1 MAGDDRGLYPQGL
14 EEVLQAPDGPAEC
27 CAAMLWA
34 LSPASSRPLVAPQLP
49 VPPSEHRLCRCGG
62 APSEAAYVPPSQWG
76 GPAGRLV
83 WFQVAPERWARCWAE
98 AARLPGGP
106 LPSLVSSA
114 PLPSPA
120 VPPTAPLPQPACPCC
135 DGRIPG
141 RQRAPWRGLRQ
152 SALCPRHTGRAVTRA
167 RDPWPIVSLVTG
179 VTGKRMA
186 APAPDPQFTLRGAG
200 SAVCALHFCS
210 GAQGR
215 PLLLSGSLRGLVHI
229 WNLETRRPL
238 AALDGH
244 GGQCVTWLHTLP
256 RGPQLLSQG
265 RDLQLCVWDLAEG
278 RSAVVDAMHLESVGF
293 CRASVLAEGPQ
304 RWMLAVPGRG
314 NDEVQILELPSKTLV
329 SCLKPEAG
337 ARLGMPMCLQLW
349 QAESSPRP
357 LLLAGYED
365 GSLALWDV
373 SMRKLCSRAA
383 CHSEPVMG
391 LALDPRRARGVSGSA
406 EKALAV
412 WSLEGQ
418 QALQV
423 RGTHELTNPGIA
435 DLKIRPD
442 SKILATAGWDHR
454 VRVFQWRTMRPLAV
468 LAFHSA
474 TVHCV
479 AFDATGLLAAGS
491 GDQRISV
498 WSLYPPT

>member
-1 MAGDDRGLYPQGL
+1 MSRNTRSEQLLAMEGSPGPWGLLPCPALHTVLVLWGQPPPARAGTPKASPACTGSAKPLPRDQVPLTQDVRESPLGSPQGAVNTTKTPGEPPFCL
-14 EEVLQAPDGPAEC
+14 HPRLQ
-27 CAAMLWA
+27 
-34 LSPASSRPLVAPQLP
+34 
-49 VPPSEHRLCRCGG
+49 PPSEHRLCRCGG

-98 AARLPGGP
+98 
-106 LPSLVSSA
+106 
-114 PLPSPA
+114 
-120 VPPTAPLPQPACPCC
+120 
-135 DGRIPG
+135 
-141 RQRAPWRGLRQ
+141 
-152 SALCPRHTGRAVTRA
+152 
-167 RDPWPIVSLVTG
+167 
-179 VTGKRMA
+179 GKRMA

-278 RSAVVDAMHLESVGF
+278 RSAVVDAMRLESVGF
-293 CRASVLAEGPQ
+293 CRASILAEGPQ

>member
-1 MAGDDRGLYPQGL
+1 MASEGWAYAALRVPGACIVGALGPAPWHSRLCADSGAGAQQDGPLATLGSAPCCALNLAQD
-14 EEVLQAPDGPAEC
+14 LQA
-27 CAAMLWA
+27 
-34 LSPASSRPLVAPQLP
+34 
-49 VPPSEHRLCRCGG
+49 
-62 APSEAAYVPPSQWG
+62 
-76 GPAGRLV
+76 
-83 WFQVAPERWARCWAE
+83 
-98 AARLPGGP
+98 
-106 LPSLVSSA
+106 
-114 PLPSPA
+114 
-120 VPPTAPLPQPACPCC
+120 
-135 DGRIPG
+135 DGRPWLGLQQDWGRVTPRPG
-141 RQRAPWRGLRQ
+141 L
-152 SALCPRHTGRAVTRA
+152 HTQGCTCAHG
-167 RDPWPIVSLVTG
+167 WPF
-179 VTGKRMA
+179 
-186 APAPDPQFTLRGAG
+186 PP
-200 SAVCALHFCS
+200 
-210 GAQGR
+210 
-215 PLLLSGSLRGLVHI
+215 
-229 WNLETRRPL
+229 
-238 AALDGH
+238 ALD
-244 GGQCVTWLHTLP
+244 P
-256 RGPQLLSQG
+256 RGPQVSLLSQG

-278 RSAVVDAMHLESVGF
+278 RSAVVDAMRLESVGF
-293 CRASVLAEGPQ
+293 CRASVLTEGPQ

-314 NDEVQILELPSKTLV
+314 SDEVQILELPSKTSV

-373 SMRKLCSRAA
+373 SMQKVCSRAA

-412 WSLEGQ
+412 WRLLVRGPGRGFI
-418 QALQV
+418 QV

>member
-1 MAGDDRGLYPQGL
+1 M
-14 EEVLQAPDGPAEC
+14 
-27 CAAMLWA
+27 
-34 LSPASSRPLVAPQLP
+34 
-49 VPPSEHRLCRCGG
+49 
-62 APSEAAYVPPSQWG
+62 
-76 GPAGRLV
+76 
-83 WFQVAPERWARCWAE
+83 
-98 AARLPGGP
+98 
-106 LPSLVSSA
+106 
-114 PLPSPA
+114 
-120 VPPTAPLPQPACPCC
+120 
-135 DGRIPG
+135 
-141 RQRAPWRGLRQ
+141 
-152 SALCPRHTGRAVTRA
+152 
-167 RDPWPIVSLVTG
+167 VTG
-179 VTGKRMA
+179 VAGGFLTTEPPGKPGRRRLLQQSKHADGKRAHGSPRAQPPVRPTRCPLGCARAALLPRSPGTPA
-186 APAPDPQFTLRGAG
+186 APLGVAAWAGA
-200 SAVCALHFCS
+200 
-210 GAQGR
+210 R
-215 PLLLSGSLRGLVHI
+215 
-229 WNLETRRPL
+229 LEPADAEATRRP
-238 AALDGH
+238 G
-244 GGQCVTWLHTLP
+244 WP
-256 RGPQLLSQG
+256 RGPVCDLAAHTAPGTPAAQG

-278 RSAVVDAMHLESVGF
+278 RNAVVDAVHLESVGF

-314 NDEVQILELPSKTLV
+314 SDEVQVLELPSKTSV

-373 SMRKLCSRAA
+373 SARKVCSRVA
-383 CHSEPVMG
+383 CHSEPVMA

-406 EKALAV
+406 EKVLAV

-423 RGTHELTNPGIA
+423 RGTHELINPGIA

-454 VRVFQWRTMRPLAV
+454 VRVFQWRTMKPLAV

-479 AFDATGLLAAGS
+479 AFNTTGLLAAGS

>member
-1 MAGDDRGLYPQGL
+1 MCVHD
-14 EEVLQAPDGPAEC
+14 
-27 CAAMLWA
+27 
-34 LSPASSRPLVAPQLP
+34 
-49 VPPSEHRLCRCGG
+49 CGADELG
-62 APSEAAYVPPSQWG
+62 
-76 GPAGRLV
+76 
-83 WFQVAPERWARCWAE
+83 ARCCRRE
-98 AARLPGGP
+98 GP
-106 LPSLVSSA
+106 
-114 PLPSPA
+114 
-120 VPPTAPLPQPACPCC
+120 
-135 DGRIPG
+135 R
-141 RQRAPWRGLRQ
+141 
-152 SALCPRHTGRAVTRA
+152 
-167 RDPWPIVSLVTG
+167 
-179 VTGKRMA
+179 KRMA

>member
-1 MAGDDRGLYPQGL
+1 M
-14 EEVLQAPDGPAEC
+14 
-27 CAAMLWA
+27 
-34 LSPASSRPLVAPQLP
+34 
-49 VPPSEHRLCRCGG
+49 
-62 APSEAAYVPPSQWG
+62 
-76 GPAGRLV
+76 
-83 WFQVAPERWARCWAE
+83 
-98 AARLPGGP
+98 
-106 LPSLVSSA
+106 
-114 PLPSPA
+114 
-120 VPPTAPLPQPACPCC
+120 
-135 DGRIPG
+135 
-141 RQRAPWRGLRQ
+141 
-152 SALCPRHTGRAVTRA
+152 
-167 RDPWPIVSLVTG
+167 VTG
-179 VTGKRMA
+179 VAGEHMA
-186 APAPDPQFTLRGAG
+186 APVPNPQFVLRGAR
-200 SAVCALHFCS
+200 SAVHALHFCH
-210 GAQGR
+210 GAQGH
-215 PLLLSGSLRGLVHI
+215 PLLLSGSLRGLVHV
-229 WNLETRRPL
+229 WSLQTRRPL

-256 RGPQLLSQG
+256 QGPQLLSQG

-278 RSAVVDAMHLESVGF
+278 RNAVVDAVHLESVGF

-314 NDEVQILELPSKTLV
+314 SDEVQVLELPSKTSV

-373 SMRKLCSRAA
+373 SARKVCSRVA
-383 CHSEPVMG
+383 CHSEPVMA

-406 EKALAV
+406 EKVLAV

-423 RGTHELTNPGIA
+423 RGTHELINPGIA

-454 VRVFQWRTMRPLAV
+454 VRVFQWRTMKPLAV

-479 AFDATGLLAAGS
+479 AFNTTGLLAAGS